1 MKLEDLGLGTTGQ
14 KPGALTG
21 DQILELILEA
31 EEHDYPWML
40 TIAKP
45 LGGGKADT
53 ICIPSAGTSM
63 SKWAEVVA
71 AAAAA
76 GLLASGVPPGP
87 KIVS

>member
-1 MKLEDLGLGTTGQ
+1 MTLEDMGLGTTGQ
-14 KPGALTG
+14 RDGALTG

-31 EEHDYPWML
+31 EEHNYPWML
-40 TIAKP
+40 AIAKP
-45 LGGGKADT
+45 LGDGKADT
-53 ICIPSAGTSM
+53 ICLPSAGTSM

-76 GLLASGVPPGP
+76 GLVASGEPPGP